1 MKTWTAVWCVAAL
14 VGSASVTAVAQTNS
28 TGGGV
33 SGSSGQGTA
42 QGIQPGKAA
51 DSMNQMADPA
61 NAGSAAHGSLMQK
74 REQGMSAQPDAEKG
88 KTGEIKQ

>member
-14 VGSASVTAVAQTNS
+14 VGSASVTAVAQTHS
-28 TGGGV
+28 TGGV

-42 QGIQPGKAA
+42 QGVQPGKAA

-61 NAGSAAHGSLMQK
+61 NAGSSAQGSLMQK